1 MDKLSIIQQPILD
14 ELEILNRTLAETLNT
29 SSPMMNTVVD
39 YFLGTKGK
47 QIRPMLVLLSARLS
61 GNKAPV
67 SLRKPLI
74 VR

>member
-39 YFLGTKGK
+39 YFLGKASK
-47 QIRPMLVLLSARLS
+47 YVLCWCC
-61 GNKAPV
+61 
-67 SLRKPLI
+67 
-74 VR
+74 

>member
-47 QIRPMLVLLSARLS
+47 YVLCWCC
-61 GNKAPV
+61 
-67 SLRKPLI
+67 
-74 VR
+74 

>member
-39 YFLGTKGK
+39 YFSERKASK
-47 QIRPMLVLLSARLS
+47 YVLCWCC
-61 GNKAPV
+61 
-67 SLRKPLI
+67 
-74 VR
+74 